1 MVGPYPHA
9 GITCLSTYDI
19 LGDGIEDILVG
30 RDDGTVQVYGFDETD
45 EPRLRLTHVSLA
57 LSIRMLCVCVCV
69 RMCVAACTTVVVSV
83 QSSTW
88 MNGW

>member
-57 LSIRMLCVCVCV
+57 LSMRMLCVCVCV
-69 RMCVAACTTVVVSV
+69 CVRACVCTCV
-83 QSSTW
+83 
-88 MNGW
+88 

>member
-57 LSIRMLCVCVCV
+57 LSIRMLCVCVRACV
-69 RMCVAACTTVVVSV
+69 CTCV
-83 QSSTW
+83 
-88 MNGW
+88 